1 MFSPK
6 GARRLAP
13 ATGSNT
19 SSSSSSCRLA
29 TAGRQIIT
37 SHVAGAPGGAGGA
50 AVAGAIGE
58 AGGGGAAEEGAVAG
72 TVAVLGLVHEAL
84 GEEEA
89 LGQERG
95 LGAQG
100 GSGKSGGCE
109 RRLGAL
115 ARATESPTP
124 VPYFGGFGMSG
135 GSEAHPRAVGLE
147 RQEVRALGEH
157 VDVTL
162 LTKDDDSRRNKRAV
176 GLERQ
181 EVRALGEHVDVTL
194 LTKDDDSRR
203 NKRLLRN
210 RVNAQQARERKR
222 HRMEGLEE
230 QCEAI
235 ERENAQLEGRI
246 AAIQQGLEE
255 QCEAIERENEHLDS
269 CNSADLC
276 AGESPPSL

>member
-162 LTKDDDSRRNKRAV
+162 LTKDDDSRRNKR
-176 GLERQ
+176 
-181 EVRALGEHVDVTL
+181 
-194 LTKDDDSRR
+194 
-203 NKRLLRN
+203 LLRN

-246 AAIQQGLEE
+246 AAIQQ
-255 QCEAIERENEHLDS
+255 ENEQLRDAVISLLEASNGLNTSILNTSALNTSTVNTSNFNQQQFLDS
-269 CNSADLC
+269 
-276 AGESPPSL
+276 